1 MSVPMVTKTVTTTAL
16 AAMAPPSLEAL
27 GDSFAQTFVYYLN
40 FLGKLPGGSIILKY
54 IKLSYKNDP
63 IRSLFELALFIF
75 AVHYFLSSKR
85 KENKADTIRFSDK
98 EINELVAEWE
108 PEPLVDEVTPRE
120 KWLMKSIPQI
130 IGANGSKAF
139 IKGVDGPV
147 VNFASCDYLNMSELE
162 RVREVT
168 KLVISSSGVGACG
181 PPNFY
186 GSADVHVRLEEDLAT
201 YLGAE
206 RAILYGQDFVTAGSV
221 LPSFLKRGDLCVV
234 DSGINL
240 AIQKALIVSRCDIE
254 WFDHNDPEHLEQ
266 ILNELKPVLDK
277 QKIRRRFI
285 VTEGIFET
293 SGEICSLPKIVELK
307 DRFKYRLFLDESRSI
322 GVLGQNGKGVAEHYN
337 IPRSDINITIGA
349 LSNSF
354 ASSGGFCVGVVPM
367 IHHQRILSLAYVFS
381 ASLPPYCAKVASEVI
396 HQILESTDDG
406 RSSSSIISQLRDITK
421 FSYQLMEKHLSSE
434 LTIYSDSNNPLIHV
448 GLAQKYRE
456 LLGFPNY
463 YGSAQFLTTGK
474 PSRYL
479 NEFDKYYNWES
490 FILQKIIDLTLKNSN
505 ILITRSKLILEHE
518 SLPVLGPHLLI
529 NIKRTTTK
537 QQVEDLA
544 HALASSSKKVFAN
557 LHNNIDVLNLERE
570 LLDY

>member
-1 MSVPMVTKTVTTTAL
+1 MPMVTKTVTTTAL

-40 FLGKLPGGSIILKY
+40 FLGKIPGGSIVLKY

-85 KENKADTIRFSDK
+85 KENKADTIRFTEK

-108 PEPLVDEVTPRE
+108 PEPLVEPVTPRE
-120 KWLMKSIPQI
+120 KWVMKSVPQVV
-130 IGANGSKAF
+130 GANSSHAT

-147 VNFASCDYLNMSELE
+147 INFASCDYLNMSESPK
-162 RVREVT
+162 VRSAT
-168 KLVISSSGVGACG
+168 KTVISNSGVGACG

-234 DSGINL
+234 DSGVNL

-254 WFDHNDPEHLEQ
+254 WFDHNDPDHLEQ
-266 ILNELKPVLDK
+266 ILNELQPVLDK
-277 QKIRRRFI
+277 QKPIRRRFV
-285 VTEGIFET
+285 VTEGIFEN
-293 SGEICSLPKIVELK
+293 SGEICALPKIVELK
-307 DRFKYRLFLDESRSI
+307 DKFKYRLFLDESRSI
-322 GVLGQNGKGVAEHYN
+322 GVLGKNGKGVAEHYN

-349 LSNSF
+349 LSSAF

-367 IHHQRILSLAYVFS
+367 VHHQRILSLAYVFS

-396 HQILESTDDG
+396 HQIVDSSDGES
-406 RSSSSIISQLRDITK
+406 SAIIKQLHDITE
-421 FSYQLMEKHLSSE
+421 FSYDLMEKSLSSE
-434 LTIYSDSNNPLIHV
+434 LSIYSDSKNPSIHV

-456 LLGFPNY
+456 LLGLPNY

-479 NEFDKYYNWES
+479 NEFDKYYNLES
-490 FILQKIIDLTLKNSN
+490 FVLQKIIDLTLKRSN

-529 NIKRTTTK
+529 NIKRSTTRAE
-537 QQVEDLA
+537 VEALVQT
-544 HALASSSKKVFAN
+544 LASASKAVFSS

-570 LLDY
+570 LLEY